1 MAVSPP
7 PEVSPPERHPT
18 ENAAASATSTSQ
30 GKRRAKYGLN
40 VVVAVVV
47 AAALVVIVNAL
58 VDWQVRQLPVGAK
71 SWLRY
76 DLTATRA
83 YTLAPQTQKLLS
95 SLGQDLSLTA
105 ILRTDDLQGQSVA
118 DLLDEY
124 ADASN
129 RLDIDLIH
137 PDRDLARLEAFYRQL
152 EARFAD
158 ETAPLEA
165 AVAVGLDALEQLAD
179 QFGEMKAKI
188 DEIVADESLADDGL
202 RQEFQLLANKLGE
215 VEVAYTNARQTLAGA
230 LGEPMPPWSNGRTD
244 LLNAL
249 RKVDGEVLTPFARE
263 FARRAKNRSAPL
275 GARDA
280 LLRLDAS
287 IEAAREPLR
296 SAIETLTTPPTP
308 TRYDRLQASLRQ
320 GEVVVILNPDR
331 ERVVP
336 VAQMFTAPTADTPAR
351 FIGEDRLTGTLVAM
365 QIDQPPLIVFVRDTP
380 LSVTHPSGGFSHVT
394 GRLATADFAIA
405 EWAVG
410 GNDPRS
416 QEQAAAA
423 PPPTPADGQQAVW
436 IVPTLSLERTTQA
449 DRDRVASVLKKR
461 LAAGDGVL
469 LCFTYD
475 PEALF
480 RPADPLIE
488 LAGAWGI
495 APRMHELLL
504 YEGLGPDGRP
514 SNEAAWLIRDWPS
527 DSPLGGALAGREVQ
541 LVAPTPIGF
550 EPRPKVITQ
559 ALIELDQP
567 RMWTATGLSTQQE
580 IDASGLTPESEAKKP
595 VVAATAEA
603 VVEDDAEP
611 GGRLMVFTERH
622 WLSDQ
627 QAGRRLGNSELF
639 MNSTYWLAGLDE
651 AIAATPR
658 SQDIRRVAALSDGQQ
673 LTYRLILLAGL
684 PGLTLLAGTAV
695 WFVRRRG

>member
-1 MAVSPP
+1 MAVTPP
-7 PEVSPPERHPT
+7 PPHPEVPQSDVAEF
-18 ENAAASATSTSQ
+18 SATSSSQ
-30 GKRRAKYGLN
+30 GKRRAKYGVN

-47 AAALVVIVNAL
+47 AVALVVIVNAL

-95 SLGQDLSLTA
+95 GLDEDLSLTA
-105 ILRTDDLQGQSVA
+105 IMRTDDMQGQSVA

-129 RLDIDLIH
+129 RLDIDVIH
-137 PDRDLARLEAFYRQL
+137 PDRDLARLEAFYQQL

-188 DEIVADESLADDGL
+188 DQIVADESLADDEL

-215 VEVAYTNARQTLAGA
+215 VEVAYTNAQQTLAGA
-230 LGEPMPPWSNGRTD
+230 LGEPMPPWSNGRAD

-249 RKVDGEVLTPFARE
+249 RKVDGEVLAPFARE
-263 FARRAKNRSAPL
+263 FARRAKNRNAPL
-275 GARDA
+275 GARDT

-287 IEAAREPLR
+287 IDAAREPLR

-320 GEVVVILNPDR
+320 GEVVVILSPDR
-331 ERVVP
+331 ERVVS
-336 VAQMFTAPTADTPAR
+336 VAEMFTAPTADTPAR

-380 LSVTHPSGGFSHVT
+380 VSVTHPRGGFSHVT
-394 GRLATADFAIA
+394 SRLATADFAIT

-410 GNDPRS
+410 GSGNDPRS

-449 DRDRVASVLKKR
+449 DRELVASVLKKR

-475 PEALF
+475 AEALF

-504 YEGLGPDGRP
+504 HEGLGADGRP

-541 LVAPTPIGF
+541 LAAPTPIGF

-567 RMWTATGLSTQQE
+567 RMWTATVLSEQE
-580 IDASGLTPESEAKKP
+580 IDASGFTAESEAKNP

-603 VVEDDAEP
+603 LADGDGEP
-611 GGRLMVFTERH
+611 RGRLMVFTERH

-684 PGLTLLAGTAV
+684 PGLTLLAGMAV